1 HPRSPAGFRTARA
14 AGQRGRPEEQHVGR
28 LARKMQ
34 SVYASAPSGLPRSPG
49 ESCEPAVHFQMK
61 LARAASVLACSTRLD
76 PRNLVVRRQVTSMC
90 GTHEPFNPQARHGPH
105 VSVPPP
111 PGPPRVRL
119 ARGAGP
125 AVVALLARVEKPGAA
140 EAADAVEGTAI
151 GEPGEVLQVGRWTRL
166 DEPAR
171 RRPSRRWS
179 EPATVRGE
187 IRRGGPHRNA
197 ASRPTR
203 TFPCPGRWCPRSRP
217 GRRRI
222 PYRGTARY
230 GGIGRADLVG
240 IRLRTRSTTSR

>member
-61 LARAASVLACSTRLD
+61 LARAASVLACSTRLA

-125 AVVALLARVEKPGAA
+125 AVVALLARVEKPVAA
-140 EAADAVEGTAI
+140 EAADAVERTAI

-171 RRPSRRWS
+171 RRPSRR
-179 EPATVRGE
+179 G
-187 IRRGGPHRNA
+187 
-197 ASRPTR
+197 
-203 TFPCPGRWCPRSRP
+203 RSR
-217 GRRRI
+217 RRSVEKSAGEDPTGMR
-222 PYRGTARY
+222 
-230 GGIGRADLVG
+230 RADQ
-240 IRLRTRSTTSR
+240 RERSRARVDGARAAGREGAGCRIEGRPALAELDVQTWSG